1 MSNMSQDLN
10 DSWERNVSYPCW
22 PDEQPLQWTK
32 ILVLSTIS
40 ILTLVFNSIIL
51 IAILSMKQKVV
62 TRIWLGFAA
71 PEKLHF
77 RNSIEFHKC
86 TFSLTAIWQV
96 DGRQPPKVRNSSS
109 SVRHKNQDAG
119 ISATKRATGNQ
130 LNFVSVLFHQPPFCQ
145 VDGRHSYS
153 YCIGYWYRY
162 LLSAI
167 SISRTTLR

>member
-1 MSNMSQDLN
+1 MTVGIEM
-10 DSWERNVSYPCW
+10 WA
-22 PDEQPLQWTK
+22 
-32 ILVLSTIS
+32 
-40 ILTLVFNSIIL
+40 TLVGRISSRCSGPRSWCSPPSPSSPSSSTASSSSPSSPWIKR
-51 IAILSMKQKVV
+51 LSQEYDCDL
-62 TRIWLGFAA
+62 R
-71 PEKLHF
+71 PSEKLHF

-109 SVRHKNQDAG
+109 SVRHRNQDAG
-119 ISATKRATGNQ
+119 ISAMKRATGNQ

-162 LLSAI
+162 RLSAI